1 MELPRNWLMGC
12 PKNLAVEEDLQFGL
26 TQQWCFFFV
35 FWGCILLFMISVG
48 RWVNFAWFFV
58 HFVMVQKETLCFFWC
73 QKLTVL
79 RFPHGRESLFVCKST
94 WTLISL
100 SLVPLENLMFGF
112 GPVSPS
118 ESHKGGFPKFY
129 PSKKEKRRSVAFA
142 DAWRINFSWTPSAI
156 SPCFLGPAGRFWRLF
171 LGFCNAQKAM
181 ATKK

>member
-1 MELPRNWLMGC
+1 MSQELGGWGRFTVRTDSTVM
-12 PKNLAVEEDLQFGL
+12 
-26 TQQWCFFFV
+26 FFFCFLGV
-35 FWGCILLFMISVG
+35 YFVVYDICWKMSKFCMIFCAFCHG
-48 RWVNFAWFFV
+48 PERNP
-58 HFVMVQKETLCFFWC
+58 LFFWC